1 MYMCIYI
8 IMLYIHVVWQKP
20 TQHSKAIFFQL
31 KKIKCWL
38 KFEKKKD
45 SSWFRKD
52 LSRYKVGSPHSRDRR
67 FLQCPLR
74 LWQENFQ
81 RDELPHVSWTHFA
94 TSEITRTVVVV
105 DLASQ
110 SWPFLACFHTC
121 PYVWSQVNSNM
132 SIFFRTVWSLNVEVW
147 GMRGWS
153 SRSWLLFPFLSKN
166 LPGTEEQIKREASER
181 EKDPSELKVKELQR
195 QLKNQKRVLERLTAR
210 VRKEIREREKTSAGT
225 GESSAHS
232 GVGRFL
238 QWSMR
243 LLQE

>member
-1 MYMCIYI
+1 M
-8 IMLYIHVVWQKP
+8 
-20 TQHSKAIFFQL
+20 S
-31 KKIKCWL
+31 
-38 KFEKKKD
+38 KKKTFKKYVNRVLLC
-45 SSWFRKD
+45 STGN
-52 LSRYKVGSPHSRDRR
+52 YV
-67 FLQCPLR
+67 QCLR
-74 LWQENFQ
+74 ITYNVKEIWKKYIQL
-81 RDELPHVSWTHFA
+81 THFA

-121 PYVWSQVNSNM
+121 PYVWSQMNSNM